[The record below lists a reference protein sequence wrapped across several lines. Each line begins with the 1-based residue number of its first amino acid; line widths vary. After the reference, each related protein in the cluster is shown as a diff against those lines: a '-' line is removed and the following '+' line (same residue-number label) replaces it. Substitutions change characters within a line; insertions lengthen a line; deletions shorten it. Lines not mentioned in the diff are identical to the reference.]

1 MKIPKWVKTTTM
13 WFLDGLIS
21 ESEYTQ
27 SMKYLIEEKF
37 LIV

>member
-27 SMKYLIEEKF
+27 SMKSLLRKNS
-37 LIV
+37 